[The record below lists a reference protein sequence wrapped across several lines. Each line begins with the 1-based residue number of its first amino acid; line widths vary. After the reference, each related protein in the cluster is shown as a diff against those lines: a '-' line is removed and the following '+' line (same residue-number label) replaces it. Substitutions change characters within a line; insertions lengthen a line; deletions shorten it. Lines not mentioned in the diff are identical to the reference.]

1 MTNTYTPQERRF
13 SLLGL
18 WTTIKILL
26 ILGGNFFVLSGAL
39 GQTNTWTGS
48 GGNTLWHNTG
58 NWSLGS
64 IPTNANDVVISSSV
78 VIDIG
83 TGVSVTINSLRINN
97 SSNVSFIAVG
107 ANRIFTIDDTG
118 SSIDAGSSLT
128 IKGSSTYTMTVA
140 YTGTNR

>member
-48 GGNTLWHNTG
+48 TDNNWNVAA
-58 NWSLGS
+58 NWSLNAV
-64 IPTNANDVVISSSV
+64 PTTAHHV
-78 VIDIG
+78 VIDINAN
-83 TGVSVTINSLRINN
+83 IIFLRIIFINLFRSNEAPTN
-97 SSNVSFIAVG
+97 SDINTTRLMQNMFL
-107 ANRIFTIDDTG
+107 N
-118 SSIDAGSSLT
+118 
-128 IKGSSTYTMTVA
+128 
-140 YTGTNR
+140 